1 MQPRKA
7 KQSETVSNDQ
17 PAEHAGEETDRRTQ
31 LLHIALKRF
40 AEQGYHQTKISDIV
54 VEAGVAQGTFY
65 WHFKSKEALALEII
79 ATGREQLPSAIG
91 QGYRRDAGTL
101 ADMVKASE
109 ALFVRLFDFALENRY
124 LMGLLLIGSGVDE
137 PVRQSI
143 RETRAAMELAFR
155 RNMERAIEL
164 NMLPAELDVELRAA
178 LLMSMIEG
186 VITRWLF
193 GSEGTHDHI
202 TQITAKRLAAE
213 AANFEFYG
221 LLGQS

>member
-7 KQSETVSNDQ
+7 KQPKTLSNES
-17 PAEHAGEETDRRTQ
+17 PVEHGGEETDRRTQ

-79 ATGREQLPSAIG
+79 ATGRGQLLSAIG

-109 ALFVRLFDFALENRY
+109 ALFARLFHFALENRH

-143 RETRAAMELAFR
+143 RETRTAMELAFR
-155 RNMERAIEL
+155 RNIERAIEL

-186 VITRWLF
+186 IIIRWLF

-202 TQITAKRLAAE
+202 KQVSVTRLAEE

-221 LLGQS
+221 LLGQC